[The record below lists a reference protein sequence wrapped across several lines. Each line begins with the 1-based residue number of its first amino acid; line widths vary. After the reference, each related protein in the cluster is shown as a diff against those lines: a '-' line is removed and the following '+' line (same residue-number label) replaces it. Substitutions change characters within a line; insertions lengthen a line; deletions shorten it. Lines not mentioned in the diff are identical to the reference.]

1 MKDELAKAITEKDAK
16 KARLIV
22 MDKVA
27 ELIATKK
34 PLFIKALRDS
44 GISVSDGA
52 SDAELVSLF
61 YANASTNKELVLKL
75 SFLISAI
82 STKLS
87 ADGSI
92 DVSDAQVKTCYKV
105 MKSNFIGENYSNFV
119 PIAGD
124 IIKSVSD
131 LGTAGIKAGSD
142 FQTNQQKAAFEREFG
157 AAQARARQ
165 NEIDSTV
172 SAQKML
178 AIIDLKKAQAGSAS
192 KPMSKGLKT
201 GLIIGGSVL
210 GFLLIVG
217 VVIYMRKKK

>member
-82 STKLS
+82 STKSS

-105 MKSNFIGENYSNFV
+105 MKSNFIGDNYSN
-119 PIAGD
+119 IGAGE
-124 IIKSVSD
+124 IIKAVGD
-131 LGTAGIKAGSD
+131 LGSSVTKSVGD
-142 FQTNQQKAAFEREFG
+142 FQTNQQKAAYEREFG